1 MTTAIAASRFA
12 LVRLCRSPSSSL
24 RPHRHRHRHRHRDAP
39 VVAAAAQRRS
49 SHRKIDG
56 NGGCDYTDVRHQPDA
71 RAHPSH
77 AIPDDARAPAKDPKR
92 KKKPVALL
100 LAYVGRA
107 YRGNTHNAQI
117 ERGSTVD
124 DVVEDA
130 MFSWGGILMPN
141 YRSRGLQ
148 RLKWSRSSRT
158 DKGVSSLC
166 TVVSARCEID
176 PDSWNEDAEGRAVAR
191 EISAHL
197 PEDVRCFAVYNTP
210 KSFQARRECVMR
222 TYEYLLPAR
231 VLDLM
236 DDDGAT
242 ERLERFRTA
251 LKAFEGAHPFH
262 NYTKRAQY
270 SRKAKRNFSA
280 KLRDARGKLA
290 WEGQEGAVMDDASEE
305 EEEEEEEEDEEE
317 ERVEVQVEVDETS
330 SSSGI
335 PSDDSFPK
343 HVGRRDRGTYWLFE
357 TDPNDR
363 IGQSHFRKIHNFT
376 CGDAVERM
384 DFVDESTGSVVASE
398 PFIRVSVRGESFML
412 HQIRKMI
419 ATAVAVSLGHIDLE
433 FLPASLARP
442 CRAAMPLAPA
452 STLYLYDVEFMKFR
466 KNLEPNQPNRL
477 ERLVPSEAV
486 RADLDA
492 FRREKLEPALAPALL
507 DEEWDAF
514 KENLARNDG
523 TDATVYAEII
533 DAYATYK
540 ANRDEARAEQ
550 DRLERE
556 AAAAA
561 AAATTTTITTTT

>member
-1 MTTAIAASRFA
+1 MTIATVTSRFVA
-12 LVRLCRSPSSSL
+12 VNLRRRRQSPSSWVL
-24 RPHRHRHRHRHRDAP
+24 RPHHP
-39 VVAAAAQRRS
+39 SNVNVVVAAARA

-71 RAHPSH
+71 HAHPSH
-77 AIPDDARAPAKDPKR
+77 AIPDDLIPPAKDPKR

-130 MFSWGGILMPN
+130 MFQWGGILMPN

-176 PDSWNEDAEGRAVAR
+176 PDLWNEDAEGRDVAR
-191 EISAHL
+191 EISKYL
-197 PEDVRCFAVYNTP
+197 PNDVRCFAVYNTP

-236 DDDGAT
+236 DADDADAGAKS
-242 ERLERFRTA
+242 ERLERFRMA

-270 SRKAKRNFSA
+270 SRKAKTNFSA

-290 WEGQEGAVMDDASEE
+290 WEGQEGAVMDDASEA
-305 EEEEEEEEDEEE
+305 EEEDEEDEVE
-317 ERVEVQVEVDETS
+317 EVETS
-330 SSSGI
+330 SS
-335 PSDDSFPK
+335 DDAFPK
-343 HVGRRDRGTYWLFE
+343 HIGRRDRGTYWLFE

-363 IGQSHFRKIHNFT
+363 IGQSHFRRIHNFT

-384 DFVDESTGSVVASE
+384 DFVDESTGSVVTSE
-398 PFIRVSVRGESFML
+398 PFIRISVRGESFML
-412 HQIRKMI
+412 YQIRKMI
-419 ATAVAVSLGHIDLE
+419 ATAVAVSLGYIDLE

-477 ERLVPSEAV
+477 DRLVPSDAV

-507 DEEWDAF
+507 DEEWDTF
-514 KENLARNDG
+514 KENLAQNNV
-523 TDATVYAEII
+523 DATVSAEII

-550 DRLERE
+550 DRLELQ
-556 AAAAA
+556 AAASQSSVE
-561 AAATTTTITTTT
+561 

>member
-1 MTTAIAASRFA
+1 MTIATVTSRFVA
-12 LVRLCRSPSSSL
+12 VNLRRRHPSSSSSWVL
-24 RPHRHRHRHRHRDAP
+24 RPHHHHSLNG
-39 VVAAAAQRRS
+39 VVAAARA

-71 RAHPSH
+71 HAHPSH
-77 AIPDDARAPAKDPKR
+77 AIPDDVRAPEKDPKR

-130 MFSWGGILMPN
+130 MFQWGGILMPN

-176 PDSWNEDAEGRAVAR
+176 PDSWNEDAEGRDVAR
-191 EISAHL
+191 EISEHL

-236 DDDGAT
+236 DADAGAA
-242 ERLERFRTA
+242 ERLERFRMA

-270 SRKAKRNFSA
+270 SRKAKTNFSA

-290 WEGQEGAVMDDASEE
+290 WEGQEGAVMDDASEA
-305 EEEEEEEEDEEE
+305 EEDEEE
-317 ERVEVQVEVDETS
+317 EEVETS
-330 SSSGI
+330 SSSSSSGI
-335 PSDDSFPK
+335 ASDDDAFPK
-343 HVGRRDRGTYWLFE
+343 HIGRRDRGTYWLFE

-363 IGQSHFRKIHNFT
+363 IGQSHFRRIHNFT

-384 DFVDESTGSVVASE
+384 DFVDESTGAVVTSE
-398 PFIRVSVRGESFML
+398 PFIRISVRGESFML
-412 HQIRKMI
+412 YQIRKMI
-419 ATAVAVSLGHIDLE
+419 ATAVAVSLGYIDLE

-452 STLYLYDVEFMKFR
+452 STLYLYDVEFMPFR

-477 ERLVPSEAV
+477 DRLVPSDAV

-514 KENLARNDG
+514 KENLAQNNV
-523 TDATVYAEII
+523 DATVSAEII

-550 DRLERE
+550 ERLELE
-556 AAAAA
+556 SQAAAAQSSVE
-561 AAATTTTITTTT
+561 